1 MNRLVIKPRTP
12 AVAVAISIVAGPPS
26 TDSDG
31 YEAIP
36 EVIVVMDEVIVIMAM
51 QVVAVPIAV
60 PSSAACIPPRT
71 AMPGTCGNVWPAHR
85 TTKTATAD
93 VSTCEVGTAC
103 EVTTTHA
110 TAEVASSS
118 ETSATVSSL
127 RLLDGDGDKKQ
138 SARKGGRDKNHA
150 RFHDMSPWVRS
161 KRCPV
166 RRSEFGFYRSRTTD
180 FRPRRASKSPAT
192 QANTSCDDNPPE
204 ALKQVCVAAVMP
216 C

>member
-12 AVAVAISIVAGPPS
+12 AVAISIVAGPPS

-51 QVVAVPIAV
+51 QVGAVPIAV

-93 VSTCEVGTAC
+93 VSTC

-166 RRSEFGFYRSRTTD
+166 RRSD
-180 FRPRRASKSPAT
+180 F
-192 QANTSCDDNPPE
+192 
-204 ALKQVCVAAVMP
+204 
-216 C
+216 

>member
-71 AMPGTCGNVWPAHR
+71 AVPGTCGNAWPARR

-93 VSTCEVGTAC
+93 VSTCEVGTASEVTTTHATT

-110 TAEVASSS
+110 TAEVASAS
-118 ETSATVSSL
+118 ETSATVCSL
-127 RLLDGDGDKKQ
+127 RLLDGGGDKKQ

-166 RRSEFGFYRSRTTD
+166 RRSDFGFYRSRTTD

-192 QANTSCDDNPPE
+192 LSQHELRRQSA
-204 ALKQVCVAAVMP
+204 
-216 C
+216 

>member
-36 EVIVVMDEVIVIMAM
+36 EVIVVVDEVIVIMAM

-71 AMPGTCGNVWPAHR
+71 AVPGTCGNVWPAHR

-93 VSTCEVGTAC
+93 VSTCEVGTASQ
-103 EVTTTHA
+103 VTTTHA
-110 TAEVASSS
+110 TTKVTPACEN
-118 ETSATVSSL
+118 SATVCSL
-127 RLLDGDGDKKQ
+127 RLLHDGGDKKQ

-150 RFHDMSPWVRS
+150 RSHDKSPWVRS

-166 RRSEFGFYRSRTTD
+166 RRSD
-180 FRPRRASKSPAT
+180 F
-192 QANTSCDDNPPE
+192 
-204 ALKQVCVAAVMP
+204 
-216 C
+216 

>member
-12 AVAVAISIVAGPPS
+12 AVAISIVARPPS

-51 QVVAVPIAV
+51 QVVAVP
-60 PSSAACIPPRT
+60 SSAACSPPRT
-71 AMPGTCGNVWPAHR
+71 AVPGTCGNVWPAHR

-93 VSTCEVGTAC
+93 VSTCEVGTASEVITTHATT

-110 TAEVASSS
+110 TAEVASASD
-118 ETSATVSSL
+118 TSATVCSL
-127 RLLDGDGDKKQ
+127 RLLDGGGDKKQ
-138 SARKGGRDKNHA
+138 STRKGGRDKNHA
-150 RFHDMSPWVRS
+150 RSHDKSPWVRS

-166 RRSEFGFYRSRTTD
+166 RRSD
-180 FRPRRASKSPAT
+180 F
-192 QANTSCDDNPPE
+192 
-204 ALKQVCVAAVMP
+204 
-216 C
+216 

>member
-71 AMPGTCGNVWPAHR
+71 AVPGTNLD
-85 TTKTATAD
+85 TALRP
-93 VSTCEVGTAC
+93 
-103 EVTTTHA
+103 
-110 TAEVASSS
+110 VA
-118 ETSATVSSL
+118 VINSL
-127 RLLDGDGDKKQ
+127 ERERAL
-138 SARKGGRDKNHA
+138 
-150 RFHDMSPWVRS
+150 
-161 KRCPV
+161 
-166 RRSEFGFYRSRTTD
+166 EF
-180 FRPRRASKSPAT
+180 
-192 QANTSCDDNPPE
+192 
-204 ALKQVCVAAVMP
+204 
-216 C
+216 

>member
-71 AMPGTCGNVWPAHR
+71 AVPGTCGNVWPAHR

-93 VSTCEVGTAC
+93 VSTCEVGTAS
-103 EVTTTHA
+103 EVPHA
-110 TAEVASSS
+110 PRGDHHPCHRRSG
-118 ETSATVSSL
+118 L
-127 RLLDGDGDKKQ
+127 RLRNLRHRVQ
-138 SARKGGRDKNHA
+138 PPLARWRRGQEA
-150 RFHDMSPWVRS
+150 VR
-161 KRCPV
+161 PQ
-166 RRSEFGFYRSRTTD
+166 G
-180 FRPRRASKSPAT
+180 RPR
-192 QANTSCDDNPPE
+192 QE
-204 ALKQVCVAAVMP
+204 P
-216 C
+216 CAFS

>member
-12 AVAVAISIVAGPPS
+12 AVAISIVAGPPS

-71 AMPGTCGNVWPAHR
+71 AVPGTCGNVWPAHR

-93 VSTCEVGTAC
+93 VSTCEVGTAS

-110 TAEVASSS
+110 TTKVTPAC
-118 ETSATVSSL
+118 ETSATVCSL
-127 RLLDGDGDKKQ
+127 RLLHDGGDKKQ
-138 SARKGGRDKNHA
+138 SARKRGRDKNHA
-150 RFHDMSPWVRS
+150 RSHDKSPWVRS

-166 RRSEFGFYRSRTTD
+166 RRSD
-180 FRPRRASKSPAT
+180 F
-192 QANTSCDDNPPE
+192 
-204 ALKQVCVAAVMP
+204 
-216 C
+216 